1 MTKTEKIKI
10 DCPFLDRRA
19 KLLPCQKEM
28 IFVWYS
34 KGLAIRAIARMF
46 NVDRRLIDFILF
58 PEKLQAN
65 KLKRQQNGGSKQYY
79 DKEYNTIKKRE
90 YRRRK
95 NSTFKDLVQ
104 TSKDLSQNKL

>member
-1 MTKTEKIKI
+1 MTKTEKIRI

-28 IFVWYS
+28 VFVWYR
-34 KGLAIRAIARMF
+34 KGLAKRAIARMF

-58 PEKLQAN
+58 PEKLEAN
-65 KLKRQQNGGSKQYY
+65 KLKRQERGGTKQYY

-104 TSKDLSQNKL
+104 GGKNLPQK